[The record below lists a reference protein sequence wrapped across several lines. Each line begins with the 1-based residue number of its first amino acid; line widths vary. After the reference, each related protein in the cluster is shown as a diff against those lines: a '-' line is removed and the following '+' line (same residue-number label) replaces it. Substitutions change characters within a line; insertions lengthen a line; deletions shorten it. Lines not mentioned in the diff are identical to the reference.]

1 MEVILKQD
9 IQGLGYKNERVAVQ
23 PGYARNYL
31 IPAKMAVVAHAANQ
45 KVALENAKQT
55 AHKRLQEKKNAEAV
69 AAQIG
74 QLKLVL
80 EAKAGEQG
88 KIFGS
93 ITPAQLAN
101 ALEEHR
107 IQLNPKHIHLAQP
120 VKTVGVHEATLDLH
134 REVKCTLSFEVVAA
148 ADSQTL

>member
-9 IQGLGYKNERVAVQ
+9 IQGLGYKDERVAVK

-31 IPAKMAVVAHAANQ
+31 IPAKMAIVAHVANQ

-69 AAQIG
+69 AAQIA
-74 QLKLVL
+74 QLKLVI

-93 ITPAQLAN
+93 VTPAQLAS
-101 ALEEHR
+101 ALEAHR
-107 IQLNPKHIHLAQP
+107 IQLNPKDIHLAQP
-120 VKTVGVHEATLDLH
+120 VKVVGVHEAAIDLH
-134 REVKCTLSFEVVAA
+134 REVQCTLSFEVVAV
-148 ADSQTL
+148 ADQ